1 MNYTIRSSLYL
12 LSLILDNIVLSD
24 RVSVSSEVSQYDIKV
39 IRLYDIKI
47 LNSLKFTDLHI
58 YLS

>member
-1 MNYTIRSSLYL
+1 MNYASRSSLYL
-12 LSLILDNIVLSD
+12 LSLILDNMVSSD
-24 RVSVSSEVSQYDIKV
+24 RVSEVSQYDIKV